1 MRKKLIIFK
10 SPYRPA
16 ITTIGDNTFVV
27 GGDVS
32 WLKVPRETTLDQ
44 IKWISPRIQ
53 KVVRPKEFVRE
64 VLSSR
69 GNKTY
74 TVRIRTDDV
83 KSCTCSGFMYRRR
96 CRHIDEY
103 KKELGIK

>member
-1 MRKKLIIFK
+1 MRKKMIIFK

-16 ITTIGDNTFVV
+16 IAPIGGKLFVV
-27 GGDVS
+27 GGGVP
-32 WLKVPRETTLDQ
+32 WLEVPAGTTLEQ
-44 IKWISPRIQ
+44 IKWIGPRRK

-64 VLSSR
+64 VPSSR

-74 TVRIRTDDV
+74 TVRIRTDGV
-83 KSCTCSGFMYRRR
+83 KSCTCSGSMYRRR
-96 CRHIDEY
+96 CRHVDEY

>member
-1 MRKKLIIFK
+1 MIIFK

-16 ITTIGDNTFVV
+16 ITALGDNTFVV

-32 WLKVPRETTLDQ
+32 WLKVPAGTTLEQ
-44 IKWISPRIQ
+44 IKWIAPRIK

-64 VLSSR
+64 VPSSR
-69 GNKTY
+69 GDKTY
-74 TVRIRTDDV
+74 TVRVRTDGV